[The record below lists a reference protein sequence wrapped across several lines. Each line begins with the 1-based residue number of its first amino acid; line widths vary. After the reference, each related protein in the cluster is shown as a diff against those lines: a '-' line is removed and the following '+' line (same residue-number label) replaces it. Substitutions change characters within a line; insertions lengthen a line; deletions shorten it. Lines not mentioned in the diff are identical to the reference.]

1 MNAVKDLEV
10 IFLAL
15 EEGETLRDIGDS
27 WSQDDIDDWGIE
39 FGQLLELRNFVLEQD
54 FAVHLGFTRLVDAFF
69 DEECQALLTEEELRI
84 WKSVD
89 LNLAFEN
96 FAIAM
101 SGLIAGDLEA
111 VKELVVKDF
120 ILMETD
126 GTLASKEIEKK
137 VLANFKDWKSSGAP
151 RELVNELPK
160 LAIVELNKL
169 QELRK

>member
-1 MNAVKDLEV
+1 MNEIKDLEL

-27 WSQDDIDDWGIE
+27 WGQEDLDEWGIE
-39 FGQLLELRNFVLEQD
+39 FEQLLELRYFVLKQD
-54 FAVHLGFTRLVDAFF
+54 FAVTLGFTKLVDAFF

-84 WKSVD
+84 WNSVD
-89 LNLAFEN
+89 LSLAFEI
-96 FAIAM
+96 FSTAM
-101 SGLIAGDLEA
+101 SRLIAGDLEA

-126 GTLASKEIEKK
+126 GTLASKDIKKK

-151 RELVNELPK
+151 RELVKERPK